1 MPSGLF
7 GGKASVSVYIF
18 VFRVNRPHE
27 EDDIVT
33 FIDFSEDGYSRQ
45 NKKKSTQEVNLK
57 NTDHAIERYD
67 EVIAHVLRKKTKTNY
82 YTEENGKIVKDTITL
97 DGNDW
102 LFTQHQV
109 IDTIP
114 TEDDFKKTVANYL
127 SWKMSNL
134 MRGYN
139 DYE

>member
-1 MPSGLF
+1 M
-7 GGKASVSVYIF
+7 KI
-18 VFRVNRPHE
+18 
-27 EDDIVT
+27 T
-33 FIDFSEDGYSRQ
+33 FIGA
-45 NKKKSTQEVNLK
+45 THEV
-57 NTDHAIERYD
+57 TGSC
-67 EVIAHVLRKKTKTNY
+67 Y
-82 YTEENGKIVKDTITL
+82 YLEAAGKIVKDTITL